1 MFNRYWRY
9 YPWGLQ
15 LILFILMVFTLAS
28 FFTVVIYVVVPA
40 VTGVPLP
47 AAISIGEGSSR
58 AVIRAA
64 LLSQALNHMSLFL
77 IPSLLFVYLTHPD
90 VKNYLGL
97 RKPGKSLHWPVV
109 LLLMISFMPCIL
121 AFEGWISSFDLGEY
135 ANRLKEAKE
144 RMLKGFMK
152 MNGMG
157 DLIQALTVMALLPA
171 VGEELF
177 FRGILMR
184 FAHRRSGSIVFAILL
199 SSLIFALFHFSVYS
213 FLSIFLAGALLGTI
227 YYLTGSMWCNI
238 LCHLK

>member
-109 LLLMISFMPCIL
+109 LLLMIFAKWYRNRKRSRAWIGTC
-121 AFEGWISSFDLGEY
+121 GWG
-135 ANRLKEAKE
+135 R
-144 RMLKGFMK
+144 
-152 MNGMG
+152 
-157 DLIQALTVMALLPA
+157 
-171 VGEELF
+171 
-177 FRGILMR
+177 
-184 FAHRRSGSIVFAILL
+184 RRSAVIIPS
-199 SSLIFALFHFSVYS
+199 
-213 FLSIFLAGALLGTI
+213 
-227 YYLTGSMWCNI
+227 
-238 LCHLK
+238 